1 MVSVVG
7 KLIEADKNYSA
18 EDYELRLE
26 TIRQMNV
33 LVNEYSKCEI
43 DIDKYDRDRVDM
55 VVKQLSYE
63 ERQQCLPIEKA
74 VLYKCS
80 KGYLPV
86 CGLCWINNV
95 DELQKRL

>member
-1 MVSVVG
+1 
-7 KLIEADKNYSA
+7 
-18 EDYELRLE
+18 
-26 TIRQMNV
+26 MNV

-43 DIDKYDRDRVDM
+43 NIDKYDRDRVDFIL
-55 VVKQLSYE
+55 KHLAYE
-63 ERQQCLPIEKA
+63 ERQLNLPIEKA

-95 DELQKRL
+95 DELQKRLSQ